1 MSESTI
7 TRHTINESRLA
18 QLPLAVDH
26 ETWLRWLEGRIDPTW
41 RLGEWDAENWFFD
54 GDPEREGSMVTRCA
68 VQRCGVKLEGES
80 LCTTCLKAWRGSGLA
95 LEVFAVQH
103 APRRTKILPGTE
115 AEGCLVARG
124 AASCARPA
132 ICRGLCRSH
141 YSLLRLHQARD
152 SSLSLDVWL
161 AAGQDPYPA
170 DQGRCAVPRC
180 DQQPDLRD
188 GLCRYHHGLY
198 LREGHEASALE
209 WAATAHPHLT
219 AGQFSMLPLRPLVRA
234 ELLYAVQR
242 RDASGDRIL
251 PRMLRRLIREV
262 KHHEHLVG
270 LGPDQ
275 LSPIKGNSN
284 DLDSHRR
291 DIVHWLQVGYEEMT
305 GADPTRR
312 LIWDF
317 RNLDLRG
324 STRSK
329 HRRTH
334 GGRADFTA
342 ISQTWLRDLAMERC
356 RTFTTST
363 KILEI
368 LTAVEVASRALEAT
382 TDGGHQ
388 IRDLGPQHLDA
399 ITQAFRNWTH
409 PDGQPR
415 STTRRYVGLDAV
427 FALVDFGRR
436 SRMMKDVTDAFLR
449 DPEAHRL
456 QLDPPAR
463 EEVGKAIPEGVIAQL
478 DQNLA
483 QLECNAKYPDMAEDH
498 QRLMIRTLYIV
509 LRDTGR
515 RPREVCAL
523 RTNCVGFDHDG
534 PVLIWDNTKAGR
546 KRRHLPIPSET
557 AESIAAWRAVRDT
570 LFTGDPRDDYLF
582 PSGTPER
589 IDPHYRP
596 ASLTRSLR
604 LWVDGMPHLL
614 SDANDARGDRIP
626 FDRLKVYPYAFRH
639 SYAQRHA
646 DAGVQIDVLCELMDH
661 RSISTTQGYYR
672 VNQKR
677 KREAIRTLSM
687 QVTDRHGD
695 PAPTASGTA
704 YEMRSV
710 AAPFGNCIEPS
721 NVKAGGG
728 SCPIRFQCS
737 GCGFYR
743 PDPSYLPVIE
753 DHIRS
758 LKADRETA
766 AAMDVDIYVLRNL
779 DDQIDSYRHV
789 LGAMKENLDALPY
802 EEQQEVEQAG
812 ILLRRLRAG
821 SGGRTQLP
829 LTIKT
834 RTHTP

>member
-1 MSESTI
+1 MSDLTI
-7 TRHTINESRLA
+7 TRSTINDPSPPR
-18 QLPLAVDH
+18 LPLTVDH
-26 ETWLRWLEGRIDPTW
+26 ENWLRWLEERIDPTW
-41 RLGEWDAENWFFD
+41 RLEEWDGENWFFD
-54 GDPEREGSMVTRCA
+54 GDPGREGSTVTRCA
-68 VQRCGVKLEGES
+68 VQQCGRKLEEET
-80 LCTTCLKAWRGSGLA
+80 LCTVCSKAWRGSGLA
-95 LEVFAVQH
+95 LEVFTAEYSP
-103 APRRTKILPGTE
+103 ARKKIRPGTE
-115 AEGCLVARG
+115 ADGCLVTRG
-124 AASCARPA
+124 DVSCARRA

-141 YSLLRLHQARD
+141 YGLLRLHQARD
-152 SSLSLDVWL
+152 SSLSLEAWL
-161 AAGQDPYPA
+161 TGQEPYPA
-170 DQGRCAVPRC
+170 DQRRCSVPLC
-180 DQQPDLRD
+180 GQQPDLGD

-198 LREGHEASALE
+198 QREGHETSAPE

-219 AGQFSMLPLRPLVRA
+219 AGQFSMLPLQPLVRA
-234 ELLYAVQR
+234 ELLYALQR
-242 RDASGDRIL
+242 RDGSGGRIV
-251 PRMLRRLIREV
+251 PKMLRRLIREI
-262 KHHEHLVG
+262 KRHEHLVG

-275 LSPIKGNSN
+275 LCPTSGSSK

-291 DIVHWLQVGYEEMT
+291 DIIHWLQVGYEEMT

-312 LIWDF
+312 LVWDF
-317 RNLDLRG
+317 RTLDLRG
-324 STRSK
+324 STRST
-329 HRRTH
+329 HRRTQ
-334 GGRADFTA
+334 GGRADFTV
-342 ISQTWLRDLAMERC
+342 ISQTWLRDLAMEKC

-363 KILEI
+363 KILEL
-368 LTAVEVASRALEAT
+368 LTAVEVASLALEAT
-382 TDGGHQ
+382 IDGGHH
-388 IRDLGPQHLDA
+388 IKDLGPLHLDA

-415 STTRRYVGLDAV
+415 STTRRYVGLEAV

-436 SRMMKDVTDAFLR
+436 SRKLEGVTDAFLR

-456 QLDPPAR
+456 QLDPKAR
-463 EEVGKAIPEGVIAQL
+463 EEVGKAIPEAVITQL

-483 QLECNAKYPDMAEDH
+483 QLECNAKYPDMAEEH

-523 RTNCVGFDHDG
+523 RTNCVEFDPDG

-546 KRRHLPIPSET
+546 NRRHLPIPSET

-570 LFTGDPRDDYLF
+570 LVAGDPRDGYLF
-582 PSGTPER
+582 PSGTTDQIEPFF
-589 IDPHYRP
+589 RP
-596 ASLTRSLR
+596 AALARSLKI
-604 LWVDGMPHLL
+604 WVGAIPGLL
-614 SDANDARGDRIP
+614 SDAADASGNRIP

-646 DAGVQIDVLCELMDH
+646 DAGVPVDVLCELMDH
-661 RSISTTQGYYR
+661 QSISTTQGYYR

-677 KREAIRTLSM
+677 KREAIQTLSM
-687 QVTDRHGD
+687 HVTDRHGHT
-695 PAPTASGTA
+695 APTASSTA

-766 AAMDVDIYVLRNL
+766 AAMDVDTYVLRNL
-779 DDQIDSYRHV
+779 DDQIDSYRNV
-789 LGAMKENLDALPY
+789 LSAMKDHLEALPD
-802 EEQQEVEQAG
+802 EEQQEVKQAAT
-812 ILLRRLRAG
+812 RRQRQPRAAYPH
-821 SGGRTQLP
+821 R
-829 LTIKT
+829 
-834 RTHTP
+834 